1 MKIFKNIKI
10 WIIAAL
16 ITVLLGAIFIAVFG
30 LNNTPDY
37 KAAYEV
43 SVSVDQNV
51 NGSGELI
58 KTTSEKYFSEK
69 GYKYSSYATQITEDG
84 ATYIYKFN
92 NAGDISE
99 SELKGKLEDALTA
112 DADLNGLGLTVNA
125 LYKKTAT
132 TADVNAGMVILACAL
147 SLLAAF
153 IIALFMVK
161 LASATTIIINA
172 VLSAIIYISLISIT
186 RIPAMPDFAIGGAI
200 AVILAA
206 VMTFVIAARYK
217 ETFKLNDKADVKAV
231 AESGVKEGLLRLCF
245 IAAAGIFAAIAL
257 SATGSIYL
265 LFTGLKVLVATVSAF
280 LVSVVSTPVLFSTL
294 KNVKAKK

>member
-10 WIIAAL
+10 WIIVAL

-51 NGSGELI
+51 EGSGELVK
-58 KTTSEKYFSEK
+58 KTAEKYFNEK
-69 GYKYSSYATQITEDG
+69 GYKYSPYATQITEDG

-92 NAGDISE
+92 NAGDVSE

-132 TADVNAGMVILACAL
+132 TADVNVGMVILACAL

-200 AVILAA
+200 AVILSA
-206 VMTFVIAARYK
+206 VMTFVIACRYK